1 MVLMYEVRIV
11 EGKPQVEGY
20 AAGELAARA
29 DLVVPGAGPLG
40 GMLAALVGEVAGAG
54 AAGWS
59 RRGGRWRSL
68 SGGWWRGSVS
78 WAARCCS
85 TRWMRGRPR
94 RCGWRRGPG
103 RAGGRG
109 RGAGGGAG

>member
-54 AAGWS
+54 AAGGS
-59 RRGGRWRSL
+59 RRGGR
-68 SGGWWRGSVS
+68 GGGL
-78 WAARCCS
+78 
-85 TRWMRGRPR
+85 
-94 RCGWRRGPG
+94 CGGG
-103 RAGGRG
+103 GGGGGGGGRG
-109 RGAGGGAG
+109 GTGWRGAGPGGVPAPS